1 MDRGGRCPQCVCKR
15 STGVEFDLSRA
26 CAPGHGDHMRDFT
39 TSILDLVLGRS
50 CAGCQEPGVL
60 LCTTCADS
68 LQPRVR
74 LRRELDA
81 GDVMQGLRIP
91 VVCAL
96 DYRGVARQV
105 LYRYK
110 DHRIRQ
116 LAHFLSPALAASI
129 TVSAARAEVPLGK
142 SLLIPMPTRRSSIQR
157 RGFDATATVVRTA
170 ATHAGVG
177 GVLSLLEDVRG
188 SGASKRGGALERE
201 QRAIDAFRVRYERGL
216 PTVPVILVDDI
227 VTTGATTKEAAETL
241 LLAGVQVAAVATIAG
256 TP

>member
-1 MDRGGRCPQCVCKR
+1 
-15 STGVEFDLSRA
+15 
-26 CAPGHGDHMRDFT
+26 MRDFT
-39 TSILDLVLGRS
+39 SSILDLVLGRS

-60 LCTTCADS
+60 LCATCADS

-74 LRRELDA
+74 LRRDLDA
-81 GDVMQGLRIP
+81 SDVMQGLRIP

-116 LAHFLSPALAASI
+116 LAQFLSPALATSI
-129 TVSAARAEVPLGK
+129 TFAAERAEVAVEQ
-142 SLLIPMPTRRSSIQR
+142 SLLIPMPTRRSSLQR
-157 RGFDATATVVRTA
+157 RGFDATANVVRA
-170 ATHAGVG
+170 AAKDAGVG
-177 GVLSLLEDVRG
+177 GVHSLLKDIRG
-188 SGASKRGGALERE
+188 SGASKRGGAWERE
-201 QRAIDAFRVRYERGL
+201 QRAIDAFRLRREHAL
-216 PTVPVILVDDI
+216 PRMPAILVDDI

-241 LLAGVQVAAVATIAG
+241 LLAGVQVVAVATIAG